1 MVSGYERDSFPNLLL
16 RGATA
21 GEDSPE
27 GKEPEGSS
35 RDLLSVGEQLGR
47 HVNTYEVVGP
57 QGPQGDSPQ

>member
-1 MVSGYERDSFPNLLL
+1 MVSGYERDSFPNLPL
-16 RGATA
+16 RGAAA

-27 GKEPEGSS
+27 GKEPEGS